1 MLKNV
6 LGDLRK
12 KNNTNIK
19 SLDEKHQL
27 EINKCKQY
35 VRSKGIT
42 LYEAEMFRKDLISM
56 YFERE
61 IRNEPIDMANTKA
74 FCDNF
79 INNCSRHKLEPILY
93 TLYLFASTTLFY
105 FIFDLLFSD
114 ASNVTTISIFR
125 DSLTLIVIVL
135 SYFILPRFTLTVTQK
150 CSFINLSIFLC
161 VFIAIMAVV
170 LYAFSKISLV
180 LTFPLWERFVFHC
193 LFLIIMLGLWNKYNY
208 NLSKSL

>member
-6 LGDLRK
+6 LRDLRK
-12 KNNTNIK
+12 KNKTNIK

-27 EINKCKQY
+27 EINKCIQY

-42 LYEAEMFRKDLISM
+42 LYETEMFRKDLISM

-79 INNCSRHKLEPILY
+79 INNCSMHKLEPILY

-105 FIFDLLFSD
+105 FVFDLLFSD
-114 ASNVTTISIFR
+114 ASNATTISIFR

-135 SYFILPRFTLTVTQK
+135 SYFILPRFTLTITQNHI
-150 CSFINLSIFLC
+150 SINLLIFLC
-161 VFIAIMAVV
+161 VFIAIMIVV
-170 LYAFSKISLV
+170 LYIFSRIFIV
-180 LTFPLWERFVFHC
+180 LTFPLWERFAFHC
-193 LFLIIMLGLWNKYNY
+193 LFFIIMLGLWDKYNY